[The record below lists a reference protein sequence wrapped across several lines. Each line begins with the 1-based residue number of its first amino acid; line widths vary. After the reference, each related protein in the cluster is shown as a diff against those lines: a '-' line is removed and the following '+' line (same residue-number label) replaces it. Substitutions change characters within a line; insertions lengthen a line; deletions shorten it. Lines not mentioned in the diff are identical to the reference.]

1 MKGIDRRSAL
11 KVSALSAAAL
21 PVLLKSGPALAQK
34 YGPDE
39 GKEIAPGVRIIQ
51 STTKPSHIPAYK
63 TISMRDIVFQPG
75 AKGGRPEMSNDMVCH
90 MLEGELFIDN
100 GPDDLFNAPTGQVW
114 SCTKGQQEFATNKSD
129 TVAIMRVIDLL
140 ET

>member
-1 MKGIDRRSAL
+1 MQRVDRRSAL

-39 GKEIAPGVRIIQ
+39 GKEIAPGVRAIQ
-51 STTKPSHIPAYK
+51 LTTKPSHMPAYK

-75 AKGGRPEMSNDMVCH
+75 AKGGRPEMPNDMVCH
-90 MLEGELFIDN
+90 VLEGELSIDN
-100 GPDDLFNAPTGQVW
+100 GPDDQFDAPTGQVW
-114 SCTKGQQEFATNKSD
+114 SCRKGQQEFATNKSN
-129 TVAIMRVIDLL
+129 TVAVMRVIDLL
-140 ET
+140 ES